1 VKPMKNLAMILYTS
15 YGMDFRG
22 YVAVARV
29 LLSGRNPYAYSLVA
43 SHGDRIETESVFS
56 RHSSTIIS

>member
-1 VKPMKNLAMILYTS
+1 MILYTS

-29 LLSGRNPYAYSLVA
+29 LLSERNPYAYSLVA
-43 SHGDRIETESVFS
+43 SDGDRIETESVFS